1 MRLSSYGPLIGRPI
15 IVTPG
20 EFKKLLLDLPAAQIV
35 DEYVLS
41 DDPGPYTTRDALNLL
56 RERARGVF
64 GLTDQQPI
72 DVIVVG
78 SAKLGFSILDKH
90 GREGYRPAYRAYQPG
105 VSDIDVAVVSPALYG
120 KLWVELARYGAN
132 QDRFPWRSDLASY
145 MLHGW
150 IRPDKFPVNG
160 PQRCK
165 DWKNLVSEVGR
176 SEHFR
181 YKKLRCALYHSKA
194 FLNHYQQRGVL
205 DAQRAERLE

>member
-1 MRLSSYGPLIGRPI
+1 M
-15 IVTPG
+15 TPDD
-20 EFKKLLLDLPAAQIV
+20 FKKLLLDLPAAQIV

-41 DDPGPYTTRDALNLL
+41 DDPGPYTSKDALNVL
-56 RERARGVF
+56 RERARSVF
-64 GLTDQQPI
+64 GLTGQQPI

-78 SAKLGFSILDKH
+78 SAKLGFSILEKR
-90 GREGYRPAYRAYQPG
+90 GRDGYRPAYRSYEPG

-120 KLWVELARYGAN
+120 KLWVELARYGAC
-132 QDRFPWRSDLASY
+132 QDHFPWRTADLADY

-165 DWKNLVSEVGR
+165 DWKDLVSEVGR

-205 DAQRAERLE
+205 EAQRAERFE